1 MLNLIQIY
9 YDTEKLCREDETL
22 TEAIRHTIDNQYI
35 VHSPGDIRL
44 KPERHRFSTP
54 ANIVVS
60 QKRSLEAARAYPT
73 DRICVLNFAS
83 ATHAGG
89 GVRQG
94 ARAQEECLFR
104 CSTLLFAISD
114 PATEEDFHLRHRQLI
129 SSGKMDAL
137 YNDDCIFSP
146 GITVIKTDTELP
158 HRLMEADRY
167 HVDVITCAAP
177 NLNPYFHRL
186 RITAVQLKELHQQ
199 RARRILDIG
208 VSEREDVMILGAF
221 GCGAFRNPPEV
232 VAEAYGEVIRDY
244 LYDFKTIEFAVYC
257 PPHSEGKNY
266 HAFRHALTP

>member
-1 MLNLIQIY
+1 MLGFDNIAN
-9 YDTEKLCREDETL
+9 CRILLMLFLDS
-22 TEAIRHTIDNQYI
+22 Y
-35 VHSPGDIRL
+35 SFYRL
-44 KPERHRFSTP
+44 SFTP
-54 ANIVVS
+54 AC
-60 QKRSLEAARAYPT
+60 LHMLF
-73 DRICVLNFAS
+73 RITFSITVNKFLC
-83 ATHAGG
+83 
-89 GVRQG
+89 
-94 ARAQEECLFR
+94 R